1 MQSHYNT
8 ALKILRYIKGTI
20 EVGLW
25 YPKDSGM
32 SLVGYSYADYVG
44 SMLDRKSTSGT
55 CQFLGTR
62 LISWF
67 SKKQNS
73 IATSTTE
80 AEYIAAGCCATQIL
94 WIQQQLR
101 DYGLNEEKT
110 PIFCDNTSAI

>member
-8 ALKILRYIKGTI
+8 AMKILRYVKGTVN
-20 EVGLW
+20 VGLW
-25 YPKDSGM
+25 YPKESGL
-32 SLVGYSYADYVG
+32 SLIGYSDADNAG

-55 CQFLGTR
+55 CQFLETR
-62 LISWF
+62 LILWF

-80 AEYIAAGCCATQIL
+80 AEYIVTGCCATQIL

-110 PIFCDNTSAI
+110 PIFL